1 MQICVYLYLLTTYE
15 DINFY
20 GTFAAFTDLPTIL
33 KTLIPY
39 IYLYIPYI

>member
-1 MQICVYLYLLTTYE
+1 MQECVYLYLLTTYE

-20 GTFAAFTDLPTIL
+20 ETFAFFSDLPGIL

-39 IYLYIPYI
+39 IYLYIR

>member
-1 MQICVYLYLLTTYE
+1 MQVCVYLYLLTTYE

-20 GTFAAFTDLPTIL
+20 GTFAPFTDLPGIL

-39 IYLYIPYI
+39 I

>member
-1 MQICVYLYLLTTYE
+1 MQECVYLYLLTTYE

-20 GTFAAFTDLPTIL
+20 GTFVAFTDLPTIS
-33 KTLIPY
+33 KTLIQY

>member
-1 MQICVYLYLLTTYE
+1 MQVCVYLYLLTTYE

-20 GTFAAFTDLPTIL
+20 GTFAFLTDLPTIL

-39 IYLYIPYI
+39 IYLYIR